1 MRPSWGGWVSL
12 GKSPGGWAAPSNG
25 YLYVRTYQYNKRIGD
40 SWELIWSV
48 GTVQFASAIFTIGG
62 TANGVWGGSAD
73 SMLIPVTTGNGG
85 SIIGVDAWFLP
96 CY

>member
-12 GKSPGGWAAPSNG
+12 GKSPGGWSAPSNG
-25 YLYVRTYQYNKRIGD
+25 YLYVKTYTYSKRIGD
-40 SWELIWSV
+40 STETVWSS
-48 GTVQFASAIFTIGG
+48 GSVQFASAIFYIGG
-62 TANGVWGGSAD
+62 GGFWAGSAD